1 MRLDG
6 SVRKAPI
13 PKTQDEHRL
22 VIPENIGW
30 IEYTLNSQERDYVW
44 RCIDNRKH
52 DTRKRLAGNI
62 DSSYSLMDRGDWFF
76 INTLTPLINTYRDK
90 FENLG
95 KDIPTSANH
104 PYYMREWWV
113 NYQKQNEFNPSH
125 RHTGVWSFV
134 IWMKIPYGNEDQN
147 KNNVTNFPCKGDFQF
162 QYSNILGQTRSF
174 KYTLDKSWE
183 GHMVIFPSQLIHQVY
198 PFYNCDEER
207 ISVSWNIL
215 VNTSKRL

>member
-1 MRLDG
+1 M
-6 SVRKAPI
+6 
-13 PKTQDEHRL
+13 
-22 VIPENIGW
+22 
-30 IEYTLNSQERDYVW
+30 
-44 RCIDNRKH
+44 
-52 DTRKRLAGNI
+52 
-62 DSSYSLMDRGDWFF
+62 
-76 INTLTPLINTYRDK
+76 
-90 FENLG
+90 
-95 KDIPTSANH
+95 
-104 PYYMREWWV
+104 PY
-113 NYQKQNEFNPSH
+113 NPSH

-134 IWMKIPYGNEDQN
+134 IWMKIPYGHEDQN

-207 ISVSWNIL
+207 ISVSGNIL

>member
-1 MRLDG
+1 MKIKTVHPNNVGWFEIKLDEIHIKHLWDCIKNPV
-6 SVRKAPI
+6 SNHK
-13 PKTQDEHRL
+13 PK
-22 VIPENIGW
+22 
-30 IEYTLNSQERDYVW
+30 
-44 RCIDNRKH
+44 
-52 DTRKRLAGNI
+52 LAGNVSKSQLI
-62 DSSYSLMDRGDWFF
+62 VDKNNFFFDKVLLPACYKYVEDFKRLPVKQLPISERHEIYLSSM
-76 INTLTPLINTYRDK
+76 
-90 FENLG
+90 
-95 KDIPTSANH
+95 
-104 PYYMREWWV
+104 WV

-134 IWMKIPYGNEDQN
+134 IWMKIPYGHEDQN

-207 ISVSWNIL
+207 ISVSGNIL